1 MSAFIECV
9 CVHAWRNTAEGV
21 EHCDPSEATP
31 DGWSVYERT
40 VPDAGGLFDI
50 DYEADF
56 ATRDE
61 ALQAAE
67 IRAAIHNVI
76 IDEY

>member
-1 MSAFIECV
+1 MKATIESIN
-9 CVHAWRNTAEGV
+9 VHAWMTTADGV
-21 EHCDPSEATP
+21 EYCDSAELTP
-31 DGWSVYERT
+31 DGWCVYERT

-61 ALQAAE
+61 ALRSAE
-67 IRAAIHNVI
+67 IRATIHNVPI
-76 IDEY
+76 NEY